1 MITLNIM
8 TIFGAILLLLYG
20 IKLIGEGLQR
30 AVGEKLRELLLAA
43 TSNPIKALGVGAFI
57 TALLQSSS
65 ATTVMLV
72 SFVGAGL
79 MTLNQTMGVI
89 LGAGIGTTLTVQIIA
104 FEVYDLALPIVGIG
118 ILIKKLATRDTTKDI
133 GHSILGFGFV
143 FLSLKILIDTFRPF
157 TDNPI
162 FAEIIA
168 GFSADPMAAILI
180 SALLT
185 SLFQSSAATL
195 GIAITG
201 AYSGIITIEAIVP
214 IVLGA
219 NIGTCSTAI
228 LASIGSNV
236 ESKRVATA
244 HIGFNVLAVII
255 ALPLLGQ
262 FTELVAAITSE
273 PARQVAMAHTIFN
286 VILAAIFLPFAPI
299 FVNLIQR
306 LLPMVE
312 TPVEEKFAPKY
323 LDPMV
328 MTSPSLALGQATRES
343 LRVADIVQD
352 MLKKSLKAFAVTS
365 TKPIEE
371 IEEQDDDV
379 DLLDRE
385 IKFYLTRLSS
395 EGLSTDEAR
404 REMEIISFTNNMEN
418 IGDVIDKILMDMARK
433 KLKNHY
439 EFSPEG
445 KEEIKELHSK
455 VMENFVM
462 SVTAFNT
469 RDKDLAQKLLNRKP
483 KIAEYVN
490 DLKNAHLDRL
500 RKGLKESLDTS
511 SIHLDILSNLKRINS
526 YTTNIAYDIFVDHEK
541 KVD

>member
-1 MITLNIM
+1 MITLNIL
-8 TIFGAILLLLYG
+8 TIFGAVLLLLYG
-20 IKLIGEGLQR
+20 IKLVGEGLQR

-43 TSNPIKALGVGAFI
+43 TSNPLKSLGVGTFI

-79 MTLNQTMGVI
+79 MTLKQTMGVI

-104 FEVYDLALPIVGIG
+104 FEVYELALPIVGIG
-118 ILIKKLATRDTTKDI
+118 ILVKKLASRDSTKDI

-143 FLSLKILIDTFRPF
+143 FLSLKILIETFKPF
-157 TDNPI
+157 TENPI
-162 FAEIIA
+162 FADIITSFGA
-168 GFSADPMAAILI
+168 EPLAAILV

-185 SLFQSSAATL
+185 ALFQSSAATL
-195 GIAITG
+195 GVAITG
-201 AYSGIITIEAIVP
+201 AVSGIITLDAIMP

-228 LASIGSNV
+228 LASIGANV

-244 HIGFNVLAVII
+244 HIGFNVLGVVI

-262 FTELVAAITSE
+262 LTELVAAITTE
-273 PARQVAMAHTIFN
+273 PARQVAMAHSIFN
-286 VILAAIFLPFAPI
+286 VLMAIVFLPLAPV
-299 FVNLIQR
+299 FVKLIIR
-306 LLPMVE
+306 LLPEGDV
-312 TPVEEKFAPKY
+312 TVEEKFGPKY

-328 MTSPSLALGQATRES
+328 MSSPSLALGQATRES
-343 LRVADIVQD
+343 LRVAEIVQD
-352 MLKKSLKAFAVTS
+352 MLKKSLKAFSVT
-365 TKPIEE
+365 TVKPIID
-371 IEEQDDDV
+371 IEEKDDDV

-395 EGLSTDEAR
+395 EGLSPDEAR
-404 REMEIISFTNNMEN
+404 REIEIISFTNNMEN
-418 IGDVIDKILMDMARK
+418 IGDVIDKNLMDMARK
-433 KLKNHY
+433 KLKNGY
-439 EFSPEG
+439 EFSSEG
-445 KEEIKELHSK
+445 IEEIKHLHSE

-469 RDKDLAQKLLNRKP
+469 RDKDIAQKLLNRKP

-526 YTTNIAYDIFVDHEK
+526 YTTNIAYDIFVDREK
-541 KVD
+541 KTD